1 LNVNR
6 RKTRN
11 RKEDY
16 EHIIK
21 YIEKQSIL
29 SYLIESEGFTVA
41 YFDIAR
47 KLDLLAKPVSRKC
60 FNVNNYRAISSL
72 SKSIIIEFIKL

>member
-1 LNVNR
+1 MLIEER
-6 RKTRN
+6 QKN

-41 YFDIAR
+41 YFVIAK
-47 KLDLLAKPVSRKC
+47 KLNLLSKSVSRKI
-60 FNVNNYRAISSL
+60 FNAINY
-72 SKSIIIEFIKL
+72 KGYK